1 MDEYFWIAMIGL
13 VAILGMC
20 GMGIYMLKTMDK

>member
-13 VAILGMC
+13 VSIVGLGV
-20 GMGIYMLKTMDK
+20 MGIYMLKSMDK

>member
-13 VAILGMC
+13 VSIVGLGV
-20 GMGIYMLKTMDK
+20 MGIYMIKTMDK